1 MGIRY
6 DAYAFDAAQT
16 EQALADPRSVT
27 GADPLADAWG
37 LPPGF
42 VSGVTDFEQ
51 SLPASELLYL
61 DKAWSLL
68 QQMTAPPAGGASRP
82 AHWMFEGAVTV
93 TKTELGWLPWVRALA
108 PLEVL
113 LVAHDLEEIAVAAA
127 ASQLRSDGG
136 DREWATQSMAR
147 ASAFVRQLA
156 DDGRGLAYL
165 IG

>member
-6 DAYAFDAAQT
+6 SAYAFDAAQT
-16 EQALADPRSVT
+16 ERALADPRSVI

-51 SLPASELLYL
+51 TLPARDLLYL

-68 QQMTAPPAGGASRP
+68 QQLTAPAAGEASRP
-82 AHWMFEGAVTV
+82 AHWMFEGAVTE
-93 TKTELGWLPWVRALA
+93 TELGWLPWVRALA
-108 PLEVL
+108 PVDVQ
-113 LVAHDLEEIAVAAA
+113 LVAHDLEEIDIAAA
-127 ASQLRSDGG
+127 ASRLRADGG
-136 DREWATQSMAR
+136 DREWATQSLAK